1 MGTGAERAVLELAA
15 SRHGVFSR
23 SEAASLGITPSRIR
37 TNLRSGRWRV
47 AAPGVLAV
55 AGMPVT
61 SRQMLAAVTL
71 SRSGRPVASHR
82 AAAGLH
88 GLDGCPPGF
97 VEVSV
102 VGTSIP
108 RVDAVVHRVA
118 VLDPDDVTW
127 VDGIRATTIVRTLC
141 DLGAVVSRDR
151 VEQALDDALR
161 RRVGPALIERAIDR
175 LWRPGPTG
183 VPVLA
188 GILGERSPGSVPE
201 SWFERL
207 MLKMLEDAGL
217 PKPVVQYEVR
227 DERGRFVARVDA
239 AYPRLKIA
247 IEADSERYHGA
258 PGARVRDLD
267 RTRRLR
273 RAQWEVVA
281 VTWGDVRQPEAV
293 LTDLKLAIERRTL
306 ELGA

>member
-23 SEAASLGITPSRIR
+23 SEAALLGITPSRIR
-37 TNLRSGRWRV
+37 TNLRAGRWRV

-61 SRQMLAAVTL
+61 SRQMLSAVTL

-97 VEVSV
+97 VAVSV
-102 VGTSIP
+102 VGTSSP

-118 VLDPDDVTW
+118 TLDPDDLTW

-161 RRVGPALIERAIDR
+161 RRVDQTLIERAINR

-183 VPVLA
+183 VPMLA
-188 GILGERSPGSVPE
+188 AILGERAPGSVPE

-207 MLKMLEDAGL
+207 VLKMLKDAGL

-273 RAQWEVVA
+273 RARWEVVP
-281 VTWGDVRQPEAV
+281 VTWGDMRQPEAV
-293 LTDLKLAIERRTL
+293 VTDLRLAIERRSL

>member
-23 SEAASLGITPSRIR
+23 SEAASLGVTPSRIR
-37 TNLRSGRWRV
+37 TNLHVGRWRV

-55 AGMPVT
+55 VGIPAT
-61 SRQMLAAVTL
+61 SKQKLAAVTL

-82 AAAGLH
+82 AAAALH
-88 GLDGCPPGF
+88 GLDGCRPGF

-102 VGTSIP
+102 VGTAVP

-118 VLDPDDVTW
+118 ALDPVDVTW
-127 VDGIRATTIVRTLC
+127 VDGIRTTTVVRTLC
-141 DLGAVVSRDR
+141 DLGAVVPRAR
-151 VEQALDDALR
+151 VEQALDDTLR
-161 RRVGPALIERAIDR
+161 MGVDLRLVEQAANR

-188 GILGERSPGSVPE
+188 AILGERSPDSVPE

-207 MLKMLEDAGL
+207 VLKMLHEAGL
-217 PKPVVQYEVR
+217 PTPVVQYEVR
-227 DERGRFVARVDA
+227 DQRGRFVARVDA
-239 AYPRLKIA
+239 AYPRLRIA
-247 IEADSERYHGA
+247 IEADSERFHGA
-258 PGARVRDLD
+258 PGARVHDLQ

-273 RAQWEVVA
+273 RAGWEVVP
-281 VTWGDVRQPEAV
+281 VTWRDLREPDAV
-293 LTDLKLAIERRTL
+293 LTDLRLAIERRSL